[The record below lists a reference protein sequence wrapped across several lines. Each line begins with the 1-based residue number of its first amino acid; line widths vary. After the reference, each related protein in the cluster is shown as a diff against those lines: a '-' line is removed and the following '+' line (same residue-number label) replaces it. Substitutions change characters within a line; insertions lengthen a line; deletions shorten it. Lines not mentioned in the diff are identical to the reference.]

1 MPLTEDIKHMADN
14 IIFSC
19 EAGLQS
25 LEAISDTTY
34 QILQGFQ
41 DSILDAKQDSFLD
54 IKQEREQIRAELR
67 ECLAQNKSLRR
78 KDFNDMMQGILSVQD
93 EREKEGRNLI
103 NNYFIDQKNMADALR
118 ENLAKFKDSLL
129 KGETQRVK
137 EFQEMIKNILAE
149 QDERKNEVI
158 SKLKEFQKE
167 QQEMVKK
174 LKELLAKGRDLRI
187 KDFKLMLEE
196 FNISHKER
204 ITRQEERREEVQRM
218 LGNFKKKRA
227 EVDRSRRVI
236 KQSDKGE
243 IRVRAENVPPSVG

>member
-1 MPLTEDIKHMADN
+1 MPFTEDIKYMADN

-25 LEAISDTTY
+25 IGAISDTTY

-41 DSILDAKQDSFLD
+41 DSILDTKQDSFLN

-78 KDFNDMMQGILSVQD
+78 KDFNNMMQGILSAQD

-103 NNYFIDQKNMADALR
+103 NDYFIGQKNMSDALR
-118 ENLAKFKDSLL
+118 ENLAKFKDSLI
-129 KGETQRVK
+129 KGEIERVK
-137 EFQEMIKNILAE
+137 EFRGIIKEILAK

-174 LKELLAKGRDLRI
+174 LKELLAKGRYLRI
-187 KDFKLMLEE
+187 KDFKAMLEE

-204 ITRQEERREEVQRM
+204 ITRQEERRGEVQRM
-218 LGNFKKKRA
+218 LGNFKKKRV
-227 EVDRSRRVI
+227 EVDRSRRDI
-236 KQSDKGE
+236 KQSDKEE
-243 IRVRAENVPPSVG
+243 IRVRAENVPPSAG

>member
-1 MPLTEDIKHMADN
+1 MEAMPLTEDIKHTADN

-25 LEAISDTTY
+25 LGAISDNTY

-41 DSILDAKQDSFLD
+41 DSILD

-67 ECLAQNKSLRR
+67 ECLARNKSLRR
-78 KDFNDMMQGILSVQD
+78 KDFNNMMQGILSVQD
-93 EREKEGRNLI
+93 ERGKEGRNLMT
-103 NNYFIDQKNMADALR
+103 NYFIDQKNTADALR

-129 KGETQRVK
+129 KGEILRVK
-137 EFQEMIKNILAE
+137 EFQEMIKKILATQE
-149 QDERKNEVI
+149 ERKEEVT
-158 SKLKEFQKE
+158 SELKEFQKE
-167 QQEMVKK
+167 RQEMAKK

-187 KDFKLMLEE
+187 KDFKSMLEE
-196 FNISHKER
+196 FNISNKER
-204 ITRQEERREEVQRM
+204 ITRQEERGEEVQGM
-218 LGNFKKKRA
+218 LGNFKKKRV
-227 EVDRSRRVI
+227 EVDKSRRLI